1 MYNEIEQEAY
11 DLRFQKVNLEQEL
24 EEFADDPE
32 FVEILQYN
40 LKLIINRL
48 EQIKAKYGIVY

>member
-48 EQIKAKYGIVY
+48 EQIKAEYGIVY

>member
-11 DLRFQKVNLEQEL
+11 DLRLQRVNIKQEL

-40 LKLIINRL
+40 LQLVIKRL
-48 EQIKAKYGIVY
+48 DQIKAEYGIVY